1 MEPVLVTEKPERT
14 VSIRLALEDI
24 VITESRYAAGER
36 GPDLHVHRL
45 HTDSFYVLAG
55 TFTLSLEDGDHS
67 FGPGTFALV
76 PPHVVHAFRNDSAGD
91 VRFLNVHAPG
101 VGFDRY
107 VLEIGGTGEEF
118 RAELAARFDQ
128 HPPPADGGLD
138 PASVIVRTADTDAV
152 ALAGIHIGFLAN
164 ADEALGAIGLV
175 EYTAPPFFPGPP
187 PHVHDR
193 TWDASYMLEG
203 RLAIRVGDEQLELG
217 PGDVAAVPPGTVHGF
232 ANALDTPARFL
243 DVHAPGG
250 FERYFREVAAALGAD
265 PLDSAAMA
273 EIASRYD
280 MRPA

>member
-1 MEPVLVTEKPERT
+1 
-14 VSIRLALEDI
+14 VSIRLALEDV

-45 HTDSFYVLAG
+45 HADSFYVLAG
-55 TFTLSLEDGDHS
+55 TFSLSLTDGDHTL
-67 FGPGTFALV
+67 GPGTFGLV
-76 PPHVVHAFRNDSAGD
+76 PPHVVHAFRNDGPD
-91 VRFLNVHAPG
+91 EVRFLNLHTPG
-101 VGFDRY
+101 VSFDRY
-107 VLEIGGTGEEF
+107 VQEIGGTGEEF

-128 HPPPADGGLD
+128 HPPPPDGGLD
-138 PASVIVRTADTDAV
+138 PASVIVRTADTDSVAV
-152 ALAGIHIGFLAN
+152 AGIHIGFLAN

-175 EYTAPPFFPGPP
+175 EYTAPPFFPGPL

-193 TWDASYMLEG
+193 TWDAYYVLDG
-203 RLAIRVGDEQLELG
+203 RLAVRLGDEQLELE
-217 PGDVAAVPPGTVHGF
+217 PGDVAPVPPGTVHGF
-232 ANALDTPARFL
+232 ANPLDTPTRFL

-265 PLDSAAMA
+265 QLDPTAMA